1 MRKSGNNLWAVLGP
15 GILYTA
21 AAVGVSHLVYST
33 RSGAV
38 YGLAMIPFILFFCL
52 IKYPGIRFGSEF
64 AASTG
69 RTLVDSYISFGRYTL
84 WLFGLSQLLS
94 MVFITAAIGLVTTSL
109 INAVFGVSFGMLV
122 DNVILLVICAVIL
135 ITGRYHILERL
146 TKGIVILFTLLIILT
161 TISALFKLRLNG
173 MSLGYVN
180 FDGATMLYVVAMAG
194 YMPTP
199 LDASVLQSLWA
210 RAKARDF
217 GREVTVTEARLDFN
231 IGFVTTFVL
240 AVCFVL
246 LGMVVMYCN
255 GITPEKNSIGFANQV
270 IRLFT
275 ELVGNW
281 AYYPIGIAAITVMFS
296 TLITVM
302 DGYPRVIE
310 ALAIEMLPRS
320 GGQFLGRRFY
330 DWVMVFLVIVSLTV
344 MATLMKTFEAFIDMT
359 SVIAFL
365 VGPFIAW
372 LNHRSMFGGQV
383 PAADQPGSVMRLW
396 SGVAIMIQILISAY
410 YIYLRIAG

>member
-1 MRKSGNNLWAVLGP
+1 MRKSVNNLWAVLGP

-33 RSGAV
+33 RAGAV
-38 YGLAMIPFILFFCL
+38 YGLALIPFILFFCL
-52 IKYPGIRFGSEF
+52 IKYPAIRFGNEF
-64 AASTG
+64 AAATG
-69 RTLVDSYISFGRYTL
+69 RSLVDSYISFGRYTL
-84 WLFGLSQLLS
+84 WLFGLSQILS
-94 MVFITAAIGLVTTSL
+94 MVFITAAIGLVTTAL
-109 INAVFGVSFGMLV
+109 INAVLGVSFSMLF
-122 DNVILLVICAVIL
+122 DNGILLVICAVIL
-135 ITGRYHILERL
+135 VTGRYHLLERM
-146 TKGIVILFTLLIILT
+146 TKGIVILFTLLIMLT
-161 TISALFKLRLNG
+161 TVSALFKLRLNG
-173 MSLGYVN
+173 VSPGHFR
-180 FDGATMLYVVAMAG
+180 FDEATVLYLVAMAG

-199 LDASVLQSLWA
+199 IDASVLQSLWA

-217 GREVTVTEARLDFN
+217 GREVTVSEARLDFN
-231 IGFVTTFVL
+231 IGFINTFVL

-255 GITPEKNSIGFANQV
+255 GITPENNSIGFANQV

-275 ELVGNW
+275 ELVGKW

-310 ALAIEMLPRS
+310 ALVIEMRPMS
-320 GGQFLGRRFY
+320 GGKFLGRRFY
-330 DWVMVFLVIVSLTV
+330 DWVMLFLVIASLIV
-344 MATLMKTFEAFIDMT
+344 MATLMKSFEAFIDMT
-359 SVIAFL
+359 SAIAFI
-365 VGPFIAW
+365 VGPFISW

-383 PAADQPGSVMRLW
+383 NSDDQPGAVIRIW
-396 SGVAIMIQILISAY
+396 SIIGLIMQTLISVY

>member
-33 RSGAV
+33 RAGAV
-38 YGLAMIPFILFFCL
+38 YGLALIPFILFFCL
-52 IKYPGIRFGSEF
+52 IKYPAIRFGNEF
-64 AASTG
+64 AAATG
-69 RTLVDSYISFGRYTL
+69 RSLVDSYISFGRYTL
-84 WLFGLSQLLS
+84 WLFGLSQILS
-94 MVFITAAIGLVTTSL
+94 MVFITAAIALVTTAL
-109 INAVFGVSFGMLV
+109 INAVSGFSHGLLT
-122 DNVILLVICAVIL
+122 DNGLLLVICAVIL
-135 ITGRYHILERL
+135 ITGRYHILEKL
-146 TKGIVILFTLLIILT
+146 SKGIVILFTLLIMLT
-161 TISALFKLRLNG
+161 TVSALFKLRFNG
-173 MSLGYVN
+173 ASLGHFQ
-180 FDGATMLYVVAMAG
+180 FDEATVLYLVAMAG

-199 LDASVLQSLWA
+199 IDASVLQSLWA
-210 RAKARDF
+210 RAKAEDF
-217 GREVTVTEARLDFN
+217 GREVTVSEARLDFN
-231 IGFVTTFVL
+231 IGFITTFAL

-270 IRLFT
+270 ISLFT

-310 ALAIEMLPRS
+310 ALAIEILHGS
-320 GGQFLGRRFY
+320 GGKFLGKRFY
-330 DWVMVFLVIVSLTV
+330 DWVMVLLVIASLTV
-344 MATLMKTFEAFIDMT
+344 IGTLMKSFEAFIDMT
-359 SVIAFL
+359 SAIAFI
-365 VGPFIAW
+365 VGPFISW

-383 PAADQPGSVMRLW
+383 PAADQPGAVIRMWSIIGLIFQSV
-396 SGVAIMIQILISAY
+396 ISAY

>member
-1 MRKSGNNLWAVLGP
+1 MRKSGNNILAVLGP

-21 AAVGVSHLVYST
+21 AAVGVSHLVYAT

-52 IKYPGIRFGSEF
+52 IKYPGLRFGNEF
-64 AASTG
+64 AAATG
-69 RTLVDSYISFGRYTL
+69 RSLVDSYISFGRWIL
-84 WLFGLSQLLS
+84 WLFGLYQILS
-94 MVFITAAIGLVTTSL
+94 MVFITAAIGLVTTAL
-109 INAVFGVSFGMLV
+109 INAVMGVSFGLLT
-122 DNVILLVICAVIL
+122 DNGALLVICAVIL

-146 TKGIVILFTLLIILT
+146 SKGIVALFTLLIMLT
-161 TISALFKLRLNG
+161 TVSAMFKLRLNG
-173 MSLGYVN
+173 MSFGYVN
-180 FDGATMLYVVAMAG
+180 FDVATMIYVVAMAG

-210 RAKARDF
+210 RAKADDS
-217 GREVTVTEARLDFN
+217 GREVTVAEARLDFN
-231 IGFVTTFVL
+231 IGFITTFIL

-246 LGMVVMYCN
+246 LGMVVMYSN
-255 GITPEKNSIGFANQV
+255 GVTPEKNSIGFANQV

-281 AYYPIGIAAITVMFS
+281 AYYPIGIAAITVMLS
-296 TLITVM
+296 TLLTVM

-310 ALAIEMLPRS
+310 ALAIDMLPRS
-320 GGQFLGRRFY
+320 GGKFLGRRFY
-330 DWVMVFLVIVSLTV
+330 DWVMVLLVIACLTV
-344 MATLMKTFEAFIDMT
+344 ISVFMKNFEAFIDMT

-372 LNHRSMFGGQV
+372 LNHRSMFGNQV
-383 PAADQPGSVMRLW
+383 PDAYQPGHVIRLW
-396 SGVAIMIQILISAY
+396 SGIAILIQILISVF
-410 YIYLRIAG
+410 YIYLRITG

>member
-1 MRKSGNNLWAVLGP
+1 MNNSNRNLLAILGP

-21 AAVGVSHLVYST
+21 AAVGVSHLVYAT
-33 RSGAV
+33 RAGAV

-52 IKYPGIRFGSEF
+52 LKYPALRFGNEF

-69 RTLVDSYISFGRYTL
+69 HSLVDSYISFGRWTL
-84 WLFGLSQLLS
+84 WLFGLSQILS
-94 MVFITAAIGLVTTSL
+94 MVFIVAAIGLVTTAL
-109 INAVFGVSFGMLV
+109 INAVLGYSVGVLV
-122 DNVILLVICAVIL
+122 DNGVLLLLSAVIL

-146 TKGIVILFTLLIILT
+146 IKVIVVLFTLLILLAT
-161 TISALFKLRLNG
+161 FSAIFKLKLNG
-173 MSLGYVN
+173 MNIGCVN
-180 FDGATMLYVVAMAG
+180 FDTPTMLYVVAMAG

-210 RAKARDF
+210 RAKAHDF
-217 GREVTVTEARLDFN
+217 GREVSVQESLMDFN
-231 IGFVTTFVL
+231 IGFITTFIL

-255 GITPEKNSIGFANQV
+255 GITPEENSIGFASQV

-281 AYYPIGIAAITVMFS
+281 AYYPIGVAAITVMFS
-296 TLITVM
+296 TLLTVM

-310 ALAIEMLPRS
+310 ALLIDLIPRS
-320 GGQFLGRRFY
+320 GGKLTGRPFY
-330 DWVMVFLVIVSLTV
+330 DWIMLFLVMASLTV
-344 MATLMKTFEAFIDMT
+344 ISTLMKSFQAFIDMT

-372 LNHRSMFGGQV
+372 LNHRSMFGKQIPEENQPR
-383 PAADQPGSVMRLW
+383 PAIRLW
-396 SGVAIMIQILISAY
+396 SKMALIILTMISVVYL
-410 YIYLRIAG
+410 YLRITG

>member
-1 MRKSGNNLWAVLGP
+1 M
-15 GILYTA
+15 
-21 AAVGVSHLVYST
+21 
-33 RSGAV
+33 GA
-38 YGLAMIPFILFFCL
+38 
-52 IKYPGIRFGSEF
+52 
-64 AASTG
+64 
-69 RTLVDSYISFGRYTL
+69 
-84 WLFGLSQLLS
+84 
-94 MVFITAAIGLVTTSL
+94 ITAAGTLVTTAL
-109 INAVFGVSFGMLV
+109 INAVLGVSFGMLV
-122 DNVILLVICAVIL
+122 DNGLLLIICAVIL

-146 TKGIVILFTLLIILT
+146 TKGIVSVFTLLIIIT
-161 TISALFKLRLNG
+161 TISALFKLRFHG
-173 MSLGYVN
+173 MSLGCVS

-199 LDASVLQSLWA
+199 MDASVLQSLWA

-217 GREVTVTEARLDFN
+217 GREVTVSEAKLDFN
-231 IGFVTTFVL
+231 IGFITTFLL

-310 ALAIEMLPRS
+310 ALAIEMLPGS
-320 GGQFLGRRFY
+320 GNKFMGRRFY
-330 DWVMVFLVIVSLTV
+330 DWVMVFLVIVSLAV
-344 MATLMKTFEAFIDMT
+344 IATLMKSFEAFIDMT

-372 LNHRSMFGGQV
+372 LNHRSMFRGEV
-383 PAADQPGSVMRLW
+383 PASDQPGSVMRLW
-396 SGVAIMIQILISAY
+396 SGAAIIIQILISAY